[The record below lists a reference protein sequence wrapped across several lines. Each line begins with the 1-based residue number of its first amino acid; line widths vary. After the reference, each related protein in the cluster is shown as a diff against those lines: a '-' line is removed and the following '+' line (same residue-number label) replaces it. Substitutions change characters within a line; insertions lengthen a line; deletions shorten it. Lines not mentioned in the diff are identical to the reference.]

1 MVRGATNLG
10 VSKETD
16 DAPALRNL
24 SERYGELTAF
34 DGFSPIEDRDTGL
47 LSLFLVAPVSPGGT
61 GLSWW
66 HWSLLVAP
74 VSRAS
79 SVLGRLVA
87 WIAVLLAP
95 VAPGGFGL
103 LRGPGH
109 RAGHAVALARV
120 LPDLRRA
127 DRNPALSPVRN
138 SLFACGVTVFLRMA
152 APANRMTCRAGLF
165 RRGLLGVHELPVV
178 FLRGPADG
186 PFGALR
192 RRRGGPVRARRP
204 HLAATAP
211 AGTR

>member
-74 VSRAS
+74 VS
-79 SVLGRLVA
+79 
-87 WIAVLLAP
+87 
-95 VAPGGFGL
+95 PGGTGL
-103 LRGPGH
+103 SWWH
-109 RAGHAVALARV
+109 RSLARAACWAGSWRGS
-120 LPDLRRA
+120 PSCWRRSPRGVSA
-127 DRNPALSPVRN
+127 FFAALGIGLATQLHWLESFRT
-138 SLFACGVTVFLRMA
+138 FA
-152 APANRMTCRAGLF
+152 APIAIPLCLLSGILF
-165 RRGLLGVHELPVV
+165 SLAELP
-178 FLRGPADG
+178 FFCAWRHLRIE
-186 PFGALR
+186 
-192 RRRGGPVRARRP
+192 
-204 HLAATAP
+204 
-211 AGTR
+211 